1 MFGGRRIRR
10 KIITWVL
17 LLPILFGIVVLTLF
31 GQAQAVTIGN
41 VLDNTGATAPGDM
54 YRIPGLNRNRQGGEG
69 SYVYTGTNMPGIT
82 GTPITTGTSG
92 DWEKKNAESPTIITF
107 PKSVSNAGSDPDPWF
122 SINYVDKSDFI
133 DFKSADQANSFYK
146 TGESN
151 YNQNNVQSLMTQGTL
166 DSNNTTGPVLKSGKS
181 FDNGILQV
189 TGNVPIKAQIAESKT
204 SVDSVMAG
212 NWGVMVRVSL
222 PLGVDAK
229 SLGGAIDW
237 GKSYFYLT
245 LESISLKFWGMNLMK
260 IQNLNFPLQF
270 DHHVYLD
277 ENDSNVF
284 YLKVKGIPFNVNY
297 SKKYAKMQLQRGGAD
312 YLDYLHNVFLSEDK
326 ALTNLDNLGNP
337 ITIGT
342 GENIQP
348 NFVEQTSS
356 GTADYVWDPFRSF
369 ANDFLKNGLPDFVA
383 NWLTSGLSPSLV
395 YNIGNVGRTISLLNA
410 AKASSNRP
418 LVDLSSGVDWL
429 NPMFWFQSIIATPM
443 LKSLAGYFVNN
454 GFEGSAHINFSF
466 DMSKYSGDVD
476 KTYQSITGG
485 RLFPAP
491 YADGLINKGNTMGK
505 ADKNDVNRRAVGIT
519 LYGSNVLR
527 DPYSVLAGKDRS
539 TPNDDLLGQMKAG
552 TSPMDYAVIDSS
564 KLELGK
570 TDPNQTDVRE
580 FPVFTNFTSWTAFVA
595 PFDNSPT
602 VDTLNSSGN
611 PLGEDLRAR
620 VATPNSYSDGI
631 LVNDGQAFGVNKDYN
646 VADYAPKLNDKIL
659 TEAGGITPQ
668 RYTQVY
674 QYYDYSGDQPV
685 PNPTRQ
691 YTTTDNKLAVQVAN
705 DTNAS
710 AGYLGSVTKGFP
722 DNTWVY
728 SGKYNYLPVAGTNV
742 GLRQDI
748 RPEMN
753 LSGDQIYVLDKS
765 QLINN
770 KTLTEMF
777 GTWRDKLTVGTD
789 TMNITM
795 YPLGSDTPL
804 GNASSNQLVPSATLN
819 DISLHLGDSVPYGI
833 EGKPPYGDIKAG
845 LTIPPMNSTDNG
857 FYGIVNLK
865 RNADVPINVNTS
877 TPPTLEAGSADL
889 ASRANFLILL
899 KDDTE
904 GADWAAT
911 HQYAG
916 TDNKTYFFYQNG
928 DNVNVN
934 GSVKNNGDVANQV
947 FQIMIPRVA
956 GVTSSKPTVQN
967 TDGSDIPAANIT
979 PITPNNTD
987 LDKYYQRWLVKMPSP
1002 VIKGQTFTFKYAYQA
1017 ADITAMP
1024 ASTTLQTVIGN
1035 QDGKVLARTGN
1046 LYLKRMKNI
1055 AIMQTPTLDFGEHP
1069 LPKTQQTYGLTDTS
1083 KQNSQLII
1091 QDNGQANGRDP
1102 LSWAVF
1108 GWMEA
1113 FSNSTSGETHGDFQ
1127 VDLGVPT
1134 MPPDYQYPEGDSLKN
1149 QLIANHTPK
1158 TMVADRV
1165 SMPLFKLDRLLESGT
1180 NAAPLTLTY
1189 PNAQLTVPASVKN
1202 SGRYSSTITYS
1213 VTDGLQ

>member
-1 MFGGRRIRR
+1 MFGGRRIKR

-17 LLPILFGIVVLTLF
+17 LLPILFGMVVLTLF
-31 GQAQAVTIGN
+31 GQVQAVTIGN
-41 VLDNTGATAPGDM
+41 VLDNTQPTAPGDM
-54 YRIPGLNRNRQGGEG
+54 YRIPGLNRYRRGGEG
-69 SYVYTGTNMPGIT
+69 SYVYTGINMPGIT
-82 GTPITTGTSG
+82 GTPITTGTSA
-92 DWEKKNAESPTIITF
+92 DWEGKKAESPTIITF
-107 PKSVSNAGSDPDPWF
+107 PEKVSNSGSDPDPWF
-122 SINYVDKSDFI
+122 SINYVDKNDFI
-133 DFKSADQANSFYK
+133 DFKSANQANNFYK

-151 YNQNNVQSLMTQGTL
+151 YNQNNVQSLMTTGTL
-166 DSNNTTGPVLKSGKS
+166 DATGTPGPVLKSGKS
-181 FDNGILQV
+181 FDGGILQV
-189 TGNVPIKAQIAESKT
+189 TGNVPIKAQIAGSKT
-204 SVDSVMAG
+204 SVDSVLAG

-222 PLGVDAK
+222 PPGIDAK

-245 LESISLKFWGMNLMK
+245 LESIPFLGAK
-260 IQNLNFPLQF
+260 ISNLNFPLQF

-277 ENDSNVF
+277 PSDKSIF
-284 YLKVKGIPFNVNY
+284 YLKVKGIPFNINY
-297 SKKYAKMQLQRGGAD
+297 DTKNAKMALQRGGAD
-312 YLDYLHNVFLSEDK
+312 YLDYLHNVFLPDGK
-326 ALTNLDNLGNP
+326 TLTNLDNLGNP
-337 ITIGT
+337 ITIGS
-342 GENIQP
+342 GDDIQP
-348 NFVEQTSS
+348 NFVQQT
-356 GTADYVWDPFRSF
+356 GGKNFVWDPFRSL
-369 ANDFLKNGLPDFVA
+369 ANGVLKDLMPDWLADFITGGLV
-383 NWLTSGLSPSLV
+383 PSLV
-395 YNIGNVGRTISLLNA
+395 YDVGNVGRTISLLNA
-410 AKASSNRP
+410 ANPSDNRP
-418 LVDLSSGVDWL
+418 LVKLSWEGLLD
-429 NPMFWFQSIIATPM
+429 PARWFQITIATP
-443 LKSLAGYFVNN
+443 LVKALAGYFVNN

-491 YADGLINKGNTMGK
+491 YADGLINKGDTMGG
-505 ADKNDVNRRAVGIT
+505 DLDNRRALGIT
-519 LYGSNVLR
+519 LYGSNTLL

-539 TPNDDLLGQMKAG
+539 KPNTDLLSQLKAG
-552 TSPMDYAVIDSS
+552 TSPMDYALIDRT
-564 KLELGK
+564 KLDLGK
-570 TDPNQTDVRE
+570 TNPSQTDVRE
-580 FPVFTNFTSWTAFVA
+580 FPVYTNFTSWTAFVA
-595 PFDNSPT
+595 PFDNSQT
-602 VDTLNSSGN
+602 VDTLNSSGD
-611 PLGEDLRAR
+611 PLGADMRAR
-620 VATPNSYSDGI
+620 VATPDSYSDGI
-631 LVNDGQAFGVNKDYN
+631 LVNDGQAFSVNKDYN
-646 VADYAPKLNDKIL
+646 AADYAPKMADKIL
-659 TEAGGITPQ
+659 TQAGGITPQ

-691 YTTTDNKLAVQVAN
+691 YTTSDNKLAVQVLN
-705 DTNAS
+705 DTNAPKDYF
-710 AGYLGSVTKGFP
+710 GRVTKGFP

-789 TMNITM
+789 TMSITM
-795 YPLGSDTPL
+795 YPLGSDTSL

-819 DISLHLGDSVPYGI
+819 DISLHLGDSVPYGF
-833 EGKPPYGDIKAG
+833 EGDPPYGDIKAG

-865 RNADVPINVNTS
+865 RNADVPINMNTAN
-877 TPPTLEAGSADL
+877 PLTLILDARSEDL

-1017 ADITAMP
+1017 ADITTMP

-1069 LPKTQQTYGLTDTS
+1069 LPKTQQTYGLTDAS

-1113 FSNSTSGETHGDFQ
+1113 FGNSASGETHEDFQ